1 MLEDYR
7 KSESSFFREAISDE
21 MISEAEYH
29 EANEREAQCLRDNG
43 FTGVIYH
50 SDGTSEYD
58 ARSDISHEKEMS
70 LVKECSVKTGGL
82 DVSIWY
88 NILNA
93 NPDNV
98 DWPSAQR
105 DCLVKAGVLEPGT
118 TVEEMN
124 RWYDEKGKGS
134 DSRAAYVCSE
144 DALGK
149 LGLE

>member
-1 MLEDYR
+1 MEIIDTCS
-7 KSESSFFREAISDE
+7 KEIGSDL
-21 MISEAEYH
+21 I
-29 EANEREAQCLRDNG
+29 
-43 FTGVIYH
+43 
-50 SDGTSEYD
+50 
-58 ARSDISHEKEMS
+58 
-70 LVKECSVKTGGL
+70 
-82 DVSIWY
+82 SIWY
-88 NILNA
+88 HLLTT

-98 DWPSAQR
+98 NWPSAQR

-149 LGLE
+149 LGLK